1 MELVDPA
8 WNGDR
13 SSVISMENR
22 LFIRVSVP
30 FSEPYDLA
38 TSQKQSE
45 WTNKRHG
52 RWWLGEDNVQT
63 IEDGSIVQDSSLI
76 PAARRAKALE
86 LVRRHGAISI
96 QRLADEMKTSIST
109 ARRDVDYLSSEGYLE
124 RSHGGALLSVR
135 LRTTFEPATDIADQV
150 ARAAKIAIG
159 RCAAGLIEDGQSVIL
174 DSSSTV
180 LEAAHALAER
190 ELSLTIVTNDLRI
203 AVALREK
210 PKVQLIVPGGQVRVG
225 SFTLIGSA
233 AQTVI
238 RSLHA
243 DIALIGVHS
252 LAQLRPSETSL
263 EVARLKQAWIE
274 AANRVLLL
282 LDLSKFEQAAFCEIC
297 PIQRIHEI
305 ICDEGLD
312 PANRKTLEQLGI
324 RVTLVPVGAPT

>member
-1 MELVDPA
+1 MDH
-8 WNGDR
+8 
-13 SSVISMENR
+13 
-22 LFIRVSVP
+22 
-30 FSEPYDLA
+30 LA
-38 TSQKQSE
+38 ATGIAVMQAIDE
-45 WTNKRHG
+45 G
-52 RWWLGEDNVQT
+52 RTAQET
-63 IEDGSIVQDSSLI
+63 SLI

-86 LVRRHGAISI
+86 LVRLHGAISI

-135 LRTTFEPATDIADQV
+135 SRTTFEPATDIADQV

-159 RCAAGLIEDGQSVIL
+159 RHAAGLIEDGQSVIL

-190 ELSLTIVTNDLRI
+190 ELSLTVVTNDLRI

-210 PKVQLIVPGGQVRVG
+210 PKVQLIVPGGQVRPG

-233 AQTVI
+233 AQSVI

-263 EVARLKQAWIE
+263 EVASLKQAWIE

-282 LDLSKFEQAAFCEIC
+282 LDSSKFEQSAFCEIC

-305 ICDEGLD
+305 VCDDALD
-312 PANRKTLEQLGI
+312 SAHRRALEQLGL
-324 RVTLVPVGAPT
+324 RVTLVPIDHPT

>member
-1 MELVDPA
+1 MDH
-8 WNGDR
+8 
-13 SSVISMENR
+13 
-22 LFIRVSVP
+22 
-30 FSEPYDLA
+30 LA
-38 TSQKQSE
+38 ATGIAVMQAIDE
-45 WTNKRHG
+45 G
-52 RWWLGEDNVQT
+52 RTAQET
-63 IEDGSIVQDSSLI
+63 TLI

-86 LVRRHGAISI
+86 LVRLHGAISI

-135 LRTTFEPATDIADQV
+135 SRTTFEPATDIADQV

-159 RCAAGLIEDGQSVIL
+159 RHAAGLIEDGQSVIL

-190 ELSLTIVTNDLRI
+190 ELSLTVVTNDLRI

-210 PKVQLIVPGGQVRVG
+210 PKVQLIVPGGQVRPG

-233 AQTVI
+233 AQSVI

-263 EVARLKQAWIE
+263 EVASLKQAWIE

-282 LDLSKFEQAAFCEIC
+282 LDSSKFEQSAFCEIC

-305 ICDEGLD
+305 VCDDALD
-312 PANRKTLEQLGI
+312 SAHRRALEQLGL
-324 RVTLVPVGAPT
+324 RVTLVPIDHPT

>member
-1 MELVDPA
+1 MVGAGWRP
-8 WNGDR
+8 NGSVQLAQAIDEG
-13 SSVISMENR
+13 SSAQE
-22 LFIRVSVP
+22 
-30 FSEPYDLA
+30 
-38 TSQKQSE
+38 T
-45 WTNKRHG
+45 
-52 RWWLGEDNVQT
+52 
-63 IEDGSIVQDSSLI
+63 SLI

-86 LVRRHGAISI
+86 LIRRHGAISI

-109 ARRDVDYLSSEGYLE
+109 ARRDVDYLSSTGYLE
-124 RSHGGALLSVR
+124 RSHGGAFLSVR
-135 LRTTFEPATDIADQV
+135 SRTTFEPATDIADQV
-150 ARAAKIAIG
+150 ARPAKIAIG
-159 RCAAGLIEDGQSVIL
+159 RCAAGMVEDGQSVIL

-190 ELSLTIVTNDLRI
+190 DLSLTVVTNDLRI

-233 AQTVI
+233 TQSAI

-263 EVARLKQAWIE
+263 EVASLKQAWIE

-282 LDLSKFEQAAFCEIC
+282 LDSSKFEQSAFCEIC
-297 PIQRIHEI
+297 PIQRFHDV
-305 ICDEGLD
+305 ICDDGLD
-312 PANRKTLEQLGI
+312 PANRRALEQLGI
-324 RVTLVPVGAPT
+324 RVTLVPIGHPT

>member
-1 MELVDPA
+1 MVQAID
-8 WNGDR
+8 D
-13 SSVISMENR
+13 
-22 LFIRVSVP
+22 
-30 FSEPYDLA
+30 
-38 TSQKQSE
+38 
-45 WTNKRHG
+45 G
-52 RWWLGEDNVQT
+52 RTAQEVG
-63 IEDGSIVQDSSLI
+63 LI

-86 LVRRHGAISI
+86 LIRRHGAISI
-96 QRLADEMKTSIST
+96 QRLADEMRTSIST

-135 LRTTFEPATDIADQV
+135 SRTTFEPATDIADQV

-159 RCAAGLIEDGQSVIL
+159 RRAAAMIEDGQSVIL

-190 ELSLTIVTNDLRI
+190 DLALTIVTNDLRI
-203 AVALREK
+203 ALALREK

-233 AQTVI
+233 AQSVI

-263 EVARLKQAWIE
+263 EVASLKQAWIE

-282 LDLSKFEQAAFCEIC
+282 LDSSKFEQSAFCEIC

-305 ICDEGLD
+305 ICDDGLD
-312 PANRKTLEQLGI
+312 LAHRRALEQLGVQ
-324 RVTLVPVGAPT
+324 VTLVPIDHPT

>member
-1 MELVDPA
+1 MQAIDE
-8 WNGDR
+8 
-13 SSVISMENR
+13 
-22 LFIRVSVP
+22 
-30 FSEPYDLA
+30 
-38 TSQKQSE
+38 
-45 WTNKRHG
+45 G
-52 RWWLGEDNVQT
+52 RTAQET
-63 IEDGSIVQDSSLI
+63 SLI

-86 LVRRHGAISI
+86 LVRLHGAISI

-135 LRTTFEPATDIADQV
+135 SRTTFEPATDIADQV

-159 RCAAGLIEDGQSVIL
+159 RHAAGLIEDGQSVIL

-190 ELSLTIVTNDLRI
+190 ELSLTVVTNDLRI

-210 PKVQLIVPGGQVRVG
+210 PKVQLIVPGGQVRPG

-233 AQTVI
+233 AQSVI

-263 EVARLKQAWIE
+263 EVASLKQAWIE

-282 LDLSKFEQAAFCEIC
+282 LDSSKFEQSAFCEIC

-305 ICDEGLD
+305 VCDDALD
-312 PANRKTLEQLGI
+312 SAHRRALEQLGL
-324 RVTLVPVGAPT
+324 RVTLVPIDHPT